1 MFHLFTSP
9 PACQAQLQSEGGEE
23 ALAPRQVASDHW
35 STPAPAG
42 QLELEEW
49 KRARVEQ
56 TAGMLGQ
63 RQVAAQEILHI
74 RLLTC
79 SLANL
84 LACPLACLPTYL
96 LTHLR
101 VYSLTHVSLQAAAEK
116 VSADVARTAV
126 LARRRLEQE
135 QVRKATRLQL

>member
-1 MFHLFTSP
+1 MFHLCTYL
-9 PACQAQLQSEGGEE
+9 PACQAQLQGEGGEE

-63 RQVAAQEILHI
+63 RQVGHRSCGHRSCTFARSLA

-79 SLANL
+79 
-84 LACPLACLPTYL
+84 L
-96 LTHLR
+96 LT
-101 VYSLTHVSLQAAAEK
+101 
-116 VSADVARTAV
+116 
-126 LARRRLEQE
+126 
-135 QVRKATRLQL
+135 